1 MKTLVTIT
9 SIFLLLFLFSCK
21 ISTKN
26 INNDGKTGF
35 FFRTKSEYLELKDEN
50 YQILIPK
57 KSNDKG
63 KFIVKIKS
71 KNGEEKEKEINKEE
85 YSKIQEIFKSS
96 DNLSSES
103 KTEIRKI
110 LSINL

>member
-1 MKTLVTIT
+1 
-9 SIFLLLFLFSCK
+9 
-21 ISTKN
+21 
-26 INNDGKTGF
+26 
-35 FFRTKSEYLELKDEN
+35 LKLNDEN

-71 KNGEEKEKEINKEE
+71 KNGEQNEKEINKEE
-85 YSKIQEIFKSS
+85 YSKIQEILKSS

-103 KTEIRKI
+103 KEEIRKI
-110 LSINL
+110 LNINL